1 MPRIGTARRWK
12 ARRTAGLAALA
23 LLCLAAPLSRGQ
35 VSSYGDKQMGEVS
48 DHPPAILDK
57 VTITQKL
64 NTRIPLDG
72 EFRDETGKTVRLGD
86 YFGKRPVIMSLVYYQ
101 CKILCPEEIDGLVS
115 ALEMVKFKP
124 GKDFDVVFVSIDPSE
139 TPEIAAKEK
148 ALYLKRYGRPE
159 TAAGWHFL
167 TAPQSAAQQSISQL
181 AQAVGF
187 GYVKVAG
194 PDGMLN
200 QYAHASAIELLTAE
214 GKLSQY
220 YLGVDF
226 APNDLRLGLVEASAG
241 KIGSPVDAILTYCYR
256 YDPKLNRHSLVIA
269 RVVQLG
275 GLITVFGLGGYMTI
289 MFRRDLDRD
298 RKNANG

>member
-1 MPRIGTARRWK
+1 M
-12 ARRTAGLAALA
+12 TAGLAALA
-23 LLCLAAPLSRGQ
+23 LVCLAAPLSRGQ

-115 ALEMVKFKP
+115 SLMMVKFKP

-148 ALYLKRYGRPE
+148 ALYLKRYGHPE

-167 TAPQSAAQQSISQL
+167 TAARAGDQQSINQL

-194 PDGMLN
+194 PDGMFN
-200 QYAHASAIELLTAE
+200 QYAHASAIELLTAD

-275 GLITVFGLGGYMTI
+275 GLITVFGLGGYMTV

>member
-1 MPRIGTARRWK
+1 MRRIGTVRRWK
-12 ARRTAGLAALA
+12 ARLTAGLAALA
-23 LLCLAAPLSRGQ
+23 LVCLAAPLSRGQ
-35 VSSYGDKQMGEVS
+35 VSSYGDKQVGEVS

-72 EFRDETGKTVRLGD
+72 EFRDEIGNTVRLGD

-115 ALEMVKFKP
+115 SLMMVKFKP

-148 ALYLKRYGRPE
+148 ALYLKRYGHPE

-167 TAPQSAAQQSISQL
+167 TGQQAAINQL
-181 AQAVGF
+181 AQAAGF

-194 PDGMLN
+194 PDGMFN
-200 QYAHASAIELLTAE
+200 QYAHASAIELLTAD

-298 RKNANG
+298 RKTANG

>member
-1 MPRIGTARRWK
+1 MQGIGTKRESK
-12 ARRTAGLAALA
+12 ASRSLLALAFACVFASAALA
-23 LLCLAAPLSRGQ
+23 Q

-48 DHPPAILDK
+48 DHPPALLDK

-72 EFRDETGKTVRLGD
+72 KFRDETGKAVRLGD
-86 YFGKRPVIMSLVYYQ
+86 YFGERPVVLSLVYYQ

-115 ALEMVKFKP
+115 ALMMVKFRP

-139 TPEIAAKEK
+139 TPEVAAKEK
-148 ALYLKRYGRPE
+148 ALYVKRYGHPE
-159 TAAGWHFL
+159 TANGWHFL
-167 TAPQSAAQQSISQL
+167 TGQQPASNSL
-181 AQAVGF
+181 ASAVGF
-187 GYVKVAG
+187 GYVRVPG
-194 PDGMLN
+194 PDGVMN
-200 QYAHASAIELLTAE
+200 QFAHASAIEILTAA

-220 YLGVDF
+220 YLGVEYP
-226 APNDLRLGLVEASAG
+226 PNDLRLGLVEASAG

-275 GLITVFGLGGYMTI
+275 GLITVFGLGSYMTI
-289 MFRRDLDRD
+289 MFRRDLKHDG
-298 RKNANG
+298 KNANG

>member
-1 MPRIGTARRWK
+1 
-12 ARRTAGLAALA
+12 LAALA
-23 LLCLAAPLSRGQ
+23 LVCLAAPLSRGQ

-72 EFRDETGKTVRLGD
+72 EFRDEIGNTVRLGD

-115 ALEMVKFKP
+115 SLMMVKFKP

-148 ALYLKRYGRPE
+148 ALYLKRYGHPE

-167 TAPQSAAQQSISQL
+167 TGQQAAINQL
-181 AQAVGF
+181 AQAAGF

-194 PDGMLN
+194 PDGMFN
-200 QYAHASAIELLTAE
+200 QYAHASAIELLTAD

-275 GLITVFGLGGYMTI
+275 GLITVFGLGGYMTV